1 MGALEIIKDKT
12 LTYEQKIASLAK
24 EAENSLNVLNISS
37 EIQTLR
43 DEGVICDLFEGNA
56 PYRPRY
62 ILPDYDLFMKKGC
75 EFLRLTPP
83 NDIWEAVN
91 NLLIMYKH
99 VPSIT
104 TMPVYLGNIDYL
116 LEPFIVDEE
125 EARKAIKF
133 LLMHLDRTITDAFC
147 HGDIGPKATKAGK
160 LILEIE
166 RDLEDAV
173 PNLTLI
179 YGKDT
184 SDEFALESIKT
195 ALKVAKPSFAND
207 EMFTKDLGKGYA
219 IASCYNGL
227 YIGGG
232 AFTLVRMVL
241 SKLAKRANSIEDFLN
256 EVLPNAVNLMADYI
270 DERIRFIMEESNFFE
285 TNFLSK
291 EGFINKDKF
300 TGMFGLV
307 GLAECVNL
315 LLNATDLNEKFG
327 HNKQADELGVKIIDK
342 IYEVLNSRKN
352 IYCNGTNG
360 KFLLHA
366 QVGISDDIGV
376 SPGCRIPIG
385 EEPGLR
391 EHIRQAGLFHPY
403 FPSGIGDI
411 FPFDETTS
419 RNPEYILDIIKGAFK
434 SNMRYFSIYE
444 DNADVVRITGYLVK
458 KSDMEK
464 LKQGNQVLH
473 NTVALGLGAC
483 EGGKMLERK
492 VRNDK
497 E

>member
-1 MGALEIIKDKT
+1 MGALEIIKDT
-12 LTYEQKIASLAK
+12 ALTTHQKIVALAK
-24 EAENSLNVLNISS
+24 EAENSLHVLNISN
-37 EIQTLR
+37 EVQALR

-91 NLLIMYKH
+91 NLLIIYKH

-104 TMPVYLGNIDYL
+104 TMPVYLGNLDYL
-116 LEPFIVDEE
+116 LEPFVENED

-133 LLMHLDRTITDAFC
+133 LLVHLDRTITDSFC
-147 HGDIGPKATKAGK
+147 HGNIGPRVTKAGK

-166 RDLEDAV
+166 RVLEDSV
-173 PNLTLI
+173 PNLTLK
-179 YGKDT
+179 YGAET

-195 ALKVAKPSFAND
+195 ALKVAKPSFANH
-207 EMFTKDLGKGYA
+207 EMFLKDLGEGYG

-227 YIGGG
+227 YISGG

-241 SKLAKRANSIEDFLN
+241 SKLVKRSNSMENFLN
-256 EVLPNAVNLMADYI
+256 EVLPNAVNLMADYM
-270 DERIRFIMEESNFFE
+270 DERIRFIMEETSFFE
-285 TNFLSK
+285 TSFLSK
-291 EGFINKDKF
+291 EGFISKDKF
-300 TGMFGLV
+300 TGMFGVV

-315 LLNATDLNEKFG
+315 LLNATDLSERFG
-327 HNKQADELGVKIIDK
+327 HNKKADELGVKIIER
-342 IYEVLNSRKN
+342 IVRVLNSRDN
-352 IYCNGTNG
+352 PYCNVTKG

-391 EHIRQAGLFHPY
+391 DHILQAGLFHPY

-434 SNMRYFSIYE
+434 CNMRYFSIYE
-444 DNADVVRITGYLVK
+444 QNADVVRITGYLVK

-464 LKQGNQVLH
+464 LKKGDQVLH
-473 NTVALGLGAC
+473 DTVALGLGAC
-483 EGGKMLERK
+483 EGGRMLERK

-497 E
+497 G

>member
-1 MGALEIIKDKT
+1 MGALEIIKDAI
-12 LTYEQKIASLAK
+12 LTYEQKIVALAR
-24 EAENSLNVLNISS
+24 EAENSLHVLNISD
-37 EIQTLR
+37 EVQALR

-75 EFLRLTPP
+75 EFLRLTLP

-91 NLLIMYKH
+91 NLLIIYKH

-104 TMPVYLGNIDYL
+104 TMPVYLGNLDYL
-116 LEPFIVDEE
+116 LEPFITDED

-133 LLMHLDRTITDAFC
+133 LLIHLDRTITDSFC
-147 HGDIGPKATKAGK
+147 HGNIGPKVTKAGK

-166 RDLEDAV
+166 RVLEDSV
-173 PNLTLI
+173 PNLTLK
-179 YGKDT
+179 YSRET

-195 ALKVAKPSFAND
+195 ALKVAKPSFANH
-207 EMFTKDLGKGYA
+207 EMFLNDLGEGYG

-227 YIGGG
+227 IVGGG

-241 SKLAKRANSIEDFLN
+241 SKLVKRSNNVENFLN
-256 EVLPNAVNLMADYI
+256 EVLPDAVNLMADYM
-270 DERIRFIMEESNFFE
+270 DERIRFIMEETSFFE
-285 TNFLSK
+285 TSFLSK

-307 GLAECVNL
+307 GLAECVNFL
-315 LLNATDLNEKFG
+315 LDSKDFG
-327 HNKQADELGVKIIDK
+327 HDKWADELGVKIIDK
-342 IYEVLNSRKN
+342 MAQVLNSRDN
-352 IYCNGTNG
+352 PYCICTKG

-385 EEPGLR
+385 EEPGLKD
-391 EHIRQAGLFHPY
+391 HILQAGLFHPY

-444 DNADVVRITGYLVK
+444 QNADVLRITGYLVK
-458 KSDMEK
+458 RSDMEK
-464 LKQGNQVLH
+464 LKKGYQVLH
-473 NTVALGLGAC
+473 DTVALGLGAC

-497 E
+497 G